1 MKFKEKFEKNIRET
15 IRRYNLIQ
23 KNDKII
29 VACSGGKDS
38 TTVLYLLEKFGYN
51 VEALIIDLL
60 IGNYSKK
67 NLENIKKF
75 CKDNKI
81 KLHIINIRYEFGGS
95 ICYIRNIIQSKKKM
109 SNCTICGVIK
119 RWLINKKARELKAD
133 KIATGHNLDDEAEN
147 ILLNFFKG
155 NPELSINLGPKTGSI
170 NDKKFVTRI
179 KPLYF
184 CRNEEVKK
192 YSKLMKFP
200 ILNES
205 CPCSTEVFRR
215 KIRKNLAELEKT
227 NKNAKE
233 NIVKSFLGIL
243 PKLKNKYKK
252 GKELKYCKL
261 CREPSRNDICK
272 TCELM
277 KILKE

>member
-1 MKFKEKFEKNIRET
+1 MDFKEKFEKNVRET
-15 IRRYNLIQ
+15 IRKYNLI
-23 KNDKII
+23 KKKDKLI

-38 TTVLYLLEKFGYN
+38 TTVLYLLKKLGYN
-51 VEALIIDLL
+51 VEALTIDLL

-67 NLENIKKF
+67 NLENIKIF
-75 CKDNKI
+75 CKDKKI
-81 KLHIINIRYEFGGS
+81 KLNIINIRKEFGGS

-119 RWLINKKARELKAD
+119 RWLINKKSRELKAN
-133 KIATGHNLDDEAEN
+133 KIVTGHNLDDEAEN
-147 ILLNFFKG
+147 ILLNLFKG

-170 NDKKFVTRI
+170 NDQKFVARI

-184 CRNEEVKK
+184 CRNEDVKK
-192 YSKLMKFP
+192 YSRLMKFP
-200 ILNES
+200 VLYEP

-215 KIRKNLAELEKT
+215 KIRKNLTELEK
-227 NKNAKE
+227 NRKNTKE
-233 NIVKSFLGIL
+233 NIVKKFLNIL
-243 PKLKNKYKK
+243 PQLKNKYKNK
-252 GKELKYCKL
+252 KELKYCKI
-261 CREPSRNDICK
+261 CREPSRNEICK